1 MWVIVDS
8 GGLIATAEEGVTEE
22 RTSGT
27 INILYR
33 VIYKE

>member
-1 MWVIVDS
+1 MWVIVGS
-8 GGLIATAEEGVTEE
+8 GGLIATAEEGVTE

-27 INILYR
+27 TNPFYR